1 MREGQK
7 MRIINSVAATSVALF
22 LAAAPAEA
30 ATTKIPAMQS
40 TIQYSKTSTAASGF
54 GNYTRAT
61 SQVVYDSATDTYT
74 VRDTGS
80 LTTTSTFA
88 PANITSTTANYTTYT
103 KTSGS
108 TTETLR
114 LLNSGAPLISLTYV
128 DYGRWRRATTASG
141 TTSVNDTY
149 VVFGTKSPTSAVTS
163 GTATYSTIVDG
174 TFVNKTGSYAVS
186 GTGTFGADF
195 TAGTITYSTTAS
207 AMPETSGTAFSFGTM
222 TGTGSIAT
230 ASSSFKGTGAVNGS
244 GYAMDV
250 AGNFY
255 GPAADEIGGLFRIK
269 GNGGNGTGVIA
280 GN

>member
-1 MREGQK
+1 
-7 MRIINSVAATSVALF
+7 MRIINSLAAGAAVF
-22 LAAAPAEA
+22 LAAVPAQA

-40 TIQYSKTSTAASGF
+40 TIQYSKTSAAASGF

-74 VRDTGS
+74 VRDTGNVA
-80 LTTTSTFA
+80 TTSTFA

-149 VVFGTKSPTSAVTS
+149 VVFGTKSPSSAVTS
-163 GTATYSTIVDG
+163 GTASYATVVDG

-186 GTGTFGADF
+186 GTGTFDADF
-195 TAGTITYSTTAS
+195 TAGTIAYSTTAS
-207 AMPETSGTAFSFGTM
+207 ATPETSGTAFSFGTM
-222 TGTGSIAT
+222 TGTGSIAVKS
-230 ASSSFKGTGAVNGS
+230 AGFSGTGVTNGS

-255 GPAADEIGGLFRIK
+255 GPAANEIGGLFRIK
-269 GNGGNGTGVIA
+269 GNSGNGTGVIV

>member
-1 MREGQK
+1 
-7 MRIINSVAATSVALF
+7 MRIINNLMTGAAVF
-22 LAAAPAEA
+22 FAAASLPA

-40 TIQYSKTSTAASGF
+40 TIQYSKTSAGASGF

-61 SQVVYDSATDTYT
+61 SQVIYDSTTDTYT

-88 PANITSTTANYTTYT
+88 PADITSTTANYTTYT

-149 VVFGTKSPTSAVTS
+149 VVFGTKSPSSAVTS

-207 AMPETSGTAFSFGTM
+207 ATPETTGTAFSFGTM
-222 TGTGSIAT
+222 AGTGSIAT

-255 GPAADEIGGLFRIK
+255 GPAADEIGGLFHIK
-269 GNGGNGTGVIA
+269 GNGGSGTGVIA

>member
-1 MREGQK
+1 
-7 MRIINSVAATSVALF
+7 MRIIKHVAATAVALF
-22 LAAAPAEA
+22 LVAAPAGA
-30 ATTKIPAMQS
+30 ATTKIPGMQS

-61 SQVVYDSATDTYT
+61 SQVIYDSATDTYT
-74 VRDTGS
+74 LRDTGS
-80 LTTTSTFA
+80 LTTTSSFG
-88 PANITSTTANYTTYT
+88 PANISGSNANFTTYT

-114 LLNSGAPLISLTYV
+114 LLKAGAPLISLTYV

-149 VVFGTKSPTSAVTS
+149 VVFGTKSPASAVTS
-163 GTATYSTIVDG
+163 GTASYATVVDG

-207 AMPETSGTAFSFGTM
+207 ATPETSGTAFSFGTM
-222 TGTGSIAT
+222 SGTGSIAS
-230 ASSSFKGTGAVNGS
+230 ASASFKGTGAANGS

-255 GPAADEIGGLFRIK
+255 GPGADEIGGLFHIK
-269 GNGGNGTGVIA
+269 GNGGNGTGVIL